1 MKGTVL
7 RLSCV
12 EACGAGE
19 DEGSHDKAP
28 AAHTK
33 THIGAQPHEDTRRTA
48 ARRTADA
55 HARGG
60 ARGKMR
66 IRGAHHRIRGAQP
79 RATHKGS

>member
-19 DEGSHDKAP
+19 DEGSPDKTQ
-28 AAHTK
+28 HTTK
-33 THIGAQPHEDTRRTA
+33 THIGAQPHEDARRTA